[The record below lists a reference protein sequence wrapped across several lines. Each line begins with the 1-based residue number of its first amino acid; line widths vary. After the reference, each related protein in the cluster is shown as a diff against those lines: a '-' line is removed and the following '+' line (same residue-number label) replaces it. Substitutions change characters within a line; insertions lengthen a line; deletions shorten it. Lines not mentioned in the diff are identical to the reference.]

1 MHYPDTE
8 RNHCSQADVADPALA
23 TAKLGDRALATAK
36 LGDRAL
42 ATAKLGDRAL
52 ATAKLADP
60 DNNPSTHPHFRDVL
74 ATSLR
79 NPERRHLLRGGV
91 GLAGLALLPGVA
103 FPSREAQA
111 SGLQTATYAAALGF
125 APVAKT
131 LIDDVT
137 LPPGYRYRVLHAT
150 GDSLD
155 SAVPAY
161 SNTGAESDDWSR
173 RIGDHHDG
181 IDIFFMDREGRYTET
196 DTGRAVLCVNH
207 ESSADSHF
215 MHPKG
220 QTSGGQSGK
229 KFTQFGDW
237 DLGVRPAEEVLKE
250 INHHGVSVVE
260 IERVGGTW
268 QRVASSRYNLRVT
281 AQTPARIAGPRAHI
295 EAIRALMVTRW
306 DTAGGMARGTL
317 NNCGHGKTPWG
328 TYLTCEEN
336 WAFYFGMAAGG
347 AELPAKEVVARRRY
361 GVASAPPA
369 AGAQRAIS
377 QGWHTVSATDDRF
390 ARWNLAAT
398 AQAAERDFR
407 QEANTFGY
415 NVEIDPLRP
424 DATPVKR
431 VAMGRMAHE
440 GAVFGLPVPGQPLAV
455 YMGCDARNE
464 YIYKFVS
471 AEPWDPL
478 DAGGGITTGDK
489 YLNEG
494 TLYVAR
500 FNSDGRGE
508 WRELTFADPRIAN
521 FAAFRFANQAEVYVQ
536 TRLAADAVGGTR
548 MDRPEWGAV
557 NPRNGEVYFTLT
569 NNNAANR
576 TPQKVDAANP
586 RAYMDVD
593 GKKQAGNPNGHI
605 IRFREDGGY
614 ADARA
619 FTWDIFL
626 FGAEEDAG
634 DANLSALSAGNSFSS
649 PDGLWFSQATGICWI
664 QTDDGAMT
672 DECGCM
678 MLAAIP
684 GKVGDGG
691 RVTAK
696 NRMVVEGV
704 EQTGTQ
710 QTFIGAA
717 LGEARLRRFLVAP
730 PGAEVTG
737 VTETPDG
744 RTLFVNI
751 QHPGENTRAGA
762 WPESLWPG
770 NRGYGPQGRPRS
782 ATIVITRE
790 DGGLIGV

>member
-1 MHYPDTE
+1 MSHSDIDLDCNE
-8 RNHCSQADVADPALA
+8 SSN
-23 TAKLGDRALATAK
+23 
-36 LGDRAL
+36 
-42 ATAKLGDRAL
+42 
-52 ATAKLADP
+52 
-60 DNNPSTHPHFRDVL
+60 PHFRDVL
-74 ATSLR
+74 EASLSS
-79 NPERRHLLRGGV
+79 PERRKLLRRGL
-91 GLAGLALLPGVA
+91 GLAGLTVVPGVA
-103 FPSREAQA
+103 SLPTSATA
-111 SGLQTATYAAALGF
+111 AGLQTGTFAASLGF
-125 APVAKT
+125 PAVGKT
-131 LIDDVT
+131 LVDDVS
-137 LPPGYRYRVLHAT
+137 LPPGYRYRVFHAT

-155 SAVPAY
+155 PSLPAY

-173 RIGDHHDG
+173 RIGDHRDG
-181 IDIFFMDREGRYTET
+181 MDIFFVDREGRYTEV

-237 DLGVRPAEEVLKE
+237 DLGVRPADEVLKE
-250 INHHGVSVVE
+250 INHHGVSCVE
-260 IERVGGTW
+260 IERAGNTW
-268 QRVASSRYNLRVT
+268 QRVASSKYNRRMT
-281 AQTPARIAGPRAHI
+281 AQTPARISGPRAHI

-336 WAFYFGMAAGG
+336 WAFYFGMSAGG
-347 AELPAKEVVARRRY
+347 AELPSKDLVSRRRY

-369 AGAQRAIS
+369 ASAQRAIS
-377 QGWHTVSATDDRF
+377 QGWHTVSNSDDRF
-390 ARWNLAAT
+390 ARWNLSAT
-398 AQAAERDFR
+398 ANSPERDFR
-407 QEANTFGY
+407 QEHHTFGY

-424 DATPVKR
+424 DATPAKR
-431 VAMGRMAHE
+431 VALGRLAHE
-440 GAVFGLPVPGQPLAV
+440 AAVFSLPVPGQPLAV
-455 YMGCDARNE
+455 YQGCDARNE

-471 AEPWDPL
+471 AEVWDPL
-478 DAGGGITTGDK
+478 DVGGGIAAGDK

-494 TLYVAR
+494 KLFVAR
-500 FNSDGRGE
+500 FNADGRGE
-508 WRELTFADPRIAN
+508 WLELDSTDPRLAN
-521 FAAFRFANQAEVYVQ
+521 FAAFRFSNQAEVYVH
-536 TRLAADAVGGTR
+536 TRLAADAVGATK

-569 NNNAANR
+569 NNSAANR
-576 TPQKVDAANP
+576 TPQKVDPANP

-614 ADARA
+614 SNARS
-619 FTWDIFL
+619 FRWDIFL
-626 FGAEEDAG
+626 FGAEEDSG
-634 DANLSALSAGNSFSS
+634 DANLSALGPGNAFSS

-684 GKVGDGG
+684 GGVGDGG
-691 RVTAK
+691 RITAR
-696 NRMVVEGV
+696 NRMLVDGV

-710 QTFIGAA
+710 ETFIGAT

-762 WPESLWPG
+762 WPESQWPG
-770 NRGYGPQGRPRS
+770 NRGYGPTGRPRS

-790 DGGLIGV
+790 DGGLIGT